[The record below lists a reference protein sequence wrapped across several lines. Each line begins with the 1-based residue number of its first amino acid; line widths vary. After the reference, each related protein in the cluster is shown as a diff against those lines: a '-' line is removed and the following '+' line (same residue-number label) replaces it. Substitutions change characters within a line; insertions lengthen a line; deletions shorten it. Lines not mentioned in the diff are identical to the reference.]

1 MVLEISYS
9 NKLIVYRKSTKYLS
23 YINYT
28 PLTHTAFQAFENIF
42 KRNLKLK
49 YIKKKKKLIKY
60 YNLNIFINNKIF
72 QHMYKQTLGIIHIY
86 CSNKHSLISY
96 EPEIIKV

>member
-1 MVLEISYS
+1 MVLVIRNS

-42 KRNLKLK
+42 KRNLKFK
-49 YIKKKKKLIKY
+49 Y
-60 YNLNIFINNKIF
+60 F
-72 QHMYKQTLGIIHIY
+72 YKQQNISAYVQTNIRYYSYLLFKQTY
-86 CSNKHSLISY
+86 SLISY